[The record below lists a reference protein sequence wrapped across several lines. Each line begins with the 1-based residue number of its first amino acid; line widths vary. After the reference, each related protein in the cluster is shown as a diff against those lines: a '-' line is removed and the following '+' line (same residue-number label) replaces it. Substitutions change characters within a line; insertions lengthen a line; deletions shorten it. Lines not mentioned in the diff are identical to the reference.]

1 MKRYIRQTVMLVGAI
16 IIGII
21 VGRWWFGSSTAEIT
35 TQEQATVAEWTCPMH
50 PQIRQPDFGTCPI
63 CGMDLVPADAGTTT
77 DASLVTLANS
87 SMALADIQTVR
98 VQRISAA
105 GTRTF
110 NGRLSVNESAL
121 SEQVLHFP
129 GRIEQLYVTVEGSSI
144 AIGQPVAKVYAP
156 ELITAQQEWL
166 DALQRGQTT
175 LANAAYERLLRWK
188 IQESQLTAIA
198 ATGSPVTTF
207 TILADQSGTVTDRQV
222 NVGDYVS
229 AGAALY
235 SLASLTSLWAWL
247 EVYEQDIAT
256 VRLGQ
261 PVKMEM
267 TAYPGKVFSGSV
279 SFIDPRIDA
288 VTRTARV
295 RVDIDNRDGQ
305 LKPDMF
311 LTATVQ
317 TGSTAG
323 DVLWIPRGAVLWTG
337 PRSVV
342 YVVEDGGYRLR
353 EVTLG
358 QSINQGYEVIEGL
371 SEGEN
376 IVSQGA
382 FVIDASAELA
392 DKTAMMTR
400 QSANQQRL
408 ASVSAGVM
416 EQWGAVVA
424 DYLTMKNKL
433 IAGNAPAAGEAA
445 ADMRTS
451 VSRVNVSVEQASV
464 ATFWQT
470 QQIRLSALVADIAAT
485 TQIDHQRKAFIDLS
499 KAMILVAKT
508 LGAPQALFVQ
518 YCPMANDDKGAYWL
532 SESNQ
537 VLNPYFGD
545 MMLRCG
551 TVEETLPF
559 PTE

>member
-1 MKRYIRQTVMLVGAI
+1 MLVGAI

-98 VQRISAA
+98 VQLISAA

-342 YVVEDGGYRLR
+342 YVAEDGGYRLR

-445 ADMRTS
+445 AAMRTS
-451 VSRVNVSVEQASV
+451 LSRVNVYGEQASV

-470 QQIRLSALVADIAAT
+470 QQIRLSALVTDIAAT